1 MTAVPRIDGDDG
13 MAQVPPAVWQVN
25 DLLSSD
31 DADPS
36 EVHARLLALSDD
48 DLAHYGLR
56 SYRMNLMALLGG
68 HMAPDAV
75 LRLAREAAISK
86 LWFGWEYHHHYLSK
100 LDVVPPPPR
109 LQRLPV
115 DAVKGLLA
123 QGRGAII
130 ATFHLGYMRDIPSD
144 LAHAGIPI
152 MVPLARDAYGNYES
166 ARLDRPDAALWKCFR
181 HVCVEEAAGSLA
193 LARHLARGGCVL
205 STIDGN
211 TGLDGPRGGDRR
223 SIVNMLGTEARVKN
237 GLIAMAARFGAPI
250 IPVVATTVDGE
261 RVCHVF
267 PVADPGR
274 PLTGDEANDFVE
286 GTVRSLYQVLA
297 ETLLHAAG
305 DWCGGD
311 LFHQWRLPRGID
323 EEPLSVA
330 EARLASVL
338 DGHGRAALDLSRLM
352 PLSSRGERVF
362 VDVHSMK
369 CYRLPEEEGEFADLL
384 QDAGRGITRD
394 WLNGLGTARR
404 ASVWR
409 FLCVLASRRGLSLF
423 DGVSLSAA

>member
-1 MTAVPRIDGDDG
+1 MTVVPRIDGDEG
-13 MAQVPPAVWQVN
+13 MARVPSAVWQVN

-31 DADPS
+31 EADPA
-36 EVHARLLALSDD
+36 EVHASLLALSDD

-68 HMAPDAV
+68 RMAPDTV

-86 LWFGWEYHHHYLSK
+86 LWLGWEYHHHYLSR
-100 LDVVPPPPR
+100 LDVAPPPPR

-115 DAVKGLLA
+115 DAVKDLLA
-123 QGRGAII
+123 HGRGAII

-166 ARLDRPDAALWKCFR
+166 ARLDRPEAALWKCFR

-223 SIVNMLGTEARVKN
+223 SVVNMLGTEARVKN

-274 PLTGDEANDFVE
+274 PLAGDEATDFVE
-286 GTVRSLYQVLA
+286 ATVRGLYQVLA

-305 DWCGGD
+305 EWCGGD
-311 LFHQWRLPRGID
+311 LFHQWRLPRGTD
-323 EEPLSVA
+323 DEPLSVA

-338 DGHGRAALDLSRLM
+338 DGHGRAVLDLSRVM
-352 PLSSRGERVF
+352 PLSTRGERVL

-369 CYRLPEEEGEFADLL
+369 CYRLPEDEGEFADLL
-384 QDAGRGITRD
+384 QDSGRGITRD
-394 WLNGLGTARR
+394 WLDGLGTARR

-409 FLCVLASRRGLSLF
+409 FLCLLASRGGLSLHH
-423 DGVSLSAA
+423 GVSLSAA